1 MRTSASAAPRLAKR
15 IVLVRAFII
24 AIAAVTLD
32 GFSLES
38 AAEPAHQAV
47 RSGQEL
53 EVGLCR
59 FEFRCACAGDDYD
72 FRTLRQHRS
81 QLQAIALTHA
91 PLYPVALNRIAYAP
105 RHSDSE
111 PRRVRR
117 TAGTSVKNK
126 MAALPANS
134 MALDPDELA
143 RMAQPIGFSEPVG
156 DGRHDG
162 LPPPL

>member
-1 MRTSASAAPRLAKR
+1 
-15 IVLVRAFII
+15 VLVRAFII
-24 AIAAVTLD
+24 AIAAVSLE
-32 GFSLES
+32 GFPLES
-38 AAEPAHQAV
+38 AVEPAHQAG

-53 EVGLCR
+53 EAGLCR
-59 FEFRCACAGDDYD
+59 FYFRCARAGDDYD
-72 FRTLRQHRS
+72 LRALRQHRS
-81 QLQAIALTHA
+81 QLQAIALAHS
-91 PLYPVALNRIAYAP
+91 PLNPVALDRITYAP

-111 PRRVRR
+111 PRRARR
-117 TAGTSVKNK
+117 TAGKAVKNK
-126 MAALPANS
+126 MPALPANA